1 MMRQFCLTVRIRPDG
16 ICGNHNQAASWTK
29 PRRVIAKVEWHP
41 ELYPRVGF
49 IVTNMSCKNWYPNS
63 RTLSDGYAHRGA
75 INRSISSCTFLL
87 TGRISSDS
95 EGR

>member
-1 MMRQFCLTVRIRPDG
+1 MAAVYEVHVACGDCL
-16 ICGNHNQAASWTK
+16 ICS
-29 PRRVIAKVEWHP
+29 
-41 ELYPRVGF
+41 
-49 IVTNMSCKNWYPNS
+49 KNIPA
-63 RTLSDGYAHRGA
+63 TSDI